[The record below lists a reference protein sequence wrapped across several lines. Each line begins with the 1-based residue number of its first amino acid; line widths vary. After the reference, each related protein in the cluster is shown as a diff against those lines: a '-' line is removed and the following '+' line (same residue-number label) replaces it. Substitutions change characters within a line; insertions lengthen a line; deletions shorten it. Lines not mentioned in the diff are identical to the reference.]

1 MRVLIVP
8 MTAMAE
14 TAGSYSRTVLLAK
27 GLEKS
32 GIEVATCAAED
43 FNFRPIKGLRNYY
56 LTIPNPLG
64 LPQKI
69 AVHTFPV
76 AQKLGI
82 TTRKSVNS
90 FDDVLYLTGNT
101 QYFYIKRS
109 VGDIRNA
116 IRDFKPDV
124 IYSEFNISAI
134 VAGKIEHKRIYI
146 STSMPTQFDYAH
158 NSKYTKGL
166 NRFLKENRLM
176 PVRSCVE
183 LFSWADW
190 KFVPS
195 CYELEPFTDKNAT
208 FCGTFKQTNV
218 RDAQNRH
225 NVLVYM
231 GNGTVSK
238 KVTVREVRAA
248 FQNSRYPVYI
258 AGQGLKEQTSGNIH
272 MAPYFDFQKLLPNS
286 LVFINHGG
294 QNSVIDGLIYGVP
307 QIICAGKIFE
317 RKYNAKSVVKVGA
330 GIEIGVSEFKAEQI
344 KAAFEKIISSRE
356 YQKNAYETGKKILS
370 LGGIQSIIRCL

>member
-101 QYFYIKRS
+101 QYSYIKRS

-134 VAGKIEHKRIYI
+134 VAGKIEHKRIYPELTTH
-146 STSMPTQFDYAH
+146 S
-158 NSKYTKGL
+158 GL
-166 NRFLKENRLM
+166 
-176 PVRSCVE
+176 
-183 LFSWADW
+183 
-190 KFVPS
+190 
-195 CYELEPFTDKNAT
+195 
-208 FCGTFKQTNV
+208 
-218 RDAQNRH
+218 
-225 NVLVYM
+225 
-231 GNGTVSK
+231 
-238 KVTVREVRAA
+238 
-248 FQNSRYPVYI
+248 
-258 AGQGLKEQTSGNIH
+258 
-272 MAPYFDFQKLLPNS
+272 
-286 LVFINHGG
+286 
-294 QNSVIDGLIYGVP
+294 
-307 QIICAGKIFE
+307 
-317 RKYNAKSVVKVGA
+317 
-330 GIEIGVSEFKAEQI
+330 
-344 KAAFEKIISSRE
+344 
-356 YQKNAYETGKKILS
+356 GKKIVKIDFEADNHFIFLNINS
-370 LGGIQSIIRCL
+370 LNELIN